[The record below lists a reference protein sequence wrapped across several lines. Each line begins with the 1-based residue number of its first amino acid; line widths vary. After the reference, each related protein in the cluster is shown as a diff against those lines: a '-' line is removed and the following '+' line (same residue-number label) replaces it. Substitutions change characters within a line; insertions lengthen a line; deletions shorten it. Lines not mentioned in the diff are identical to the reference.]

1 MWIKNTSGKED
12 AMLTFAVIAFVVV
25 IFRIVFEGL
34 HVSIGTYINF
44 VLQKIDDSTILSIL
58 GPTLLAY
65 FGRRGQSLK
74 FSNESKK
81 NE

>member
-1 MWIKNTSGKED
+1 MWIKNTSGKAD
-12 AMLTFAVIAFVVV
+12 AMLTFATIAFIVV
-25 IFRIVFEGL
+25 IFRVVFEGL
-34 HVSIGTYINF
+34 HISIGSYVNF
-44 VLQKIDDSTILSIL
+44 VLQKIDDSTVLSIL

-74 FSNESKK
+74 LDSESKK